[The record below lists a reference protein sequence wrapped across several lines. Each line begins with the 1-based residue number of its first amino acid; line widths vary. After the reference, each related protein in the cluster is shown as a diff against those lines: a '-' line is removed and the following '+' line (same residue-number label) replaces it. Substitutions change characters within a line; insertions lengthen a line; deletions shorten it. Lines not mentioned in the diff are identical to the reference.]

1 MRGHAPPHYNIRI
14 FSAETFIAAF
24 VHSGVNAPYPLAF
37 IARNPKLFNFT
48 VIQVMIFFEKL
59 EDIYNKYQTLSQ
71 KMADPEVIADSALW
85 TKLAKEQSELSETAE
100 KYAEYKE
107 TERRLN
113 DTSEALKSEADPE
126 MRILMS
132 EEEQSLKKQLEGIE
146 GELKVLLL
154 PKDKNDD
161 RNCIVEIRGGA
172 GGDEAAL
179 FAAELYRM
187 YLGYCEK
194 HRLKTEVVDL
204 NETELGGVK
213 EVVFNVSGKGA
224 YKLLKFE
231 SGVHRVQRVPETES
245 QGRAHT
251 STATVA
257 VLPEA
262 EDVDVEIRDED
273 IRVDVY
279 RSSGAG
285 GQKVNKTETAIRIT
299 HFPTGIVVTCQDER
313 SQLKNKDKAFKV
325 LRSRL
330 YDYYNSQNRSE
341 YDKHRKSLVG
351 TGDRSERIRTYN
363 FPQGRVTDHRIGLS
377 LYSIESFMQGDIDA
391 MVEALTVAEREAQL
405 AE

>member
-1 MRGHAPPHYNIRI
+1 MQD
-14 FSAETFIAAF
+14 
-24 VHSGVNAPYPLAF
+24 
-37 IARNPKLFNFT
+37 K
-48 VIQVMIFFEKL
+48 MIEKL
-59 EDIYNKYQTLSQ
+59 KGIYERYAELSR
-71 KMADPEVIADSALW
+71 KIGDPAVIAD
-85 TKLAKEQSELSETAE
+85 TAE
-100 KYAEYKE
+100 WTRLCKAQAEISEPAQKYEEYAACEKRSAQAE
-107 TERRLN
+107 
-113 DTSEALKSEADPE
+113 EALKCETDAE
-126 MRILMS
+126 MRALLS
-132 EEEQSLKKQLEGIE
+132 EEIE
-146 GELKVLLL
+146 ECSQTLAALREEIKILLL
-154 PKDKNDD
+154 PKDKNDERD
-161 RNCIVEIRGGA
+161 CILEIRGGA
-172 GGDEAAL
+172 GGEEAAL

-187 YLGYCEK
+187 YINYCER
-194 HRLKTEVVDL
+194 HRLKIEVVDL

-213 EVVFNVSGKGA
+213 EVVANVSGKGA

-245 QGRAHT
+245 QGRVHT

-262 EDVDVEIRDED
+262 EDVEVEIRDED

-330 YDYYNSQNRSE
+330 YDYYNSQNRNA
-341 YDKHRKSLVG
+341 YDAHRKSLVG

-377 LYSIESFMQGDIDA
+377 LYAIEDFMAGNIDE
-391 MVEALTVAEREAQL
+391 MVSALAVAEREAL
-405 AE
+405 LSEAGE